1 MMTEP
6 LSHQQAG
13 GFSGVFP
20 SYSEKKINAT
30 GLVPQNL
37 KISQN
42 LFELKLGHEP
52 EAGPELSPPCN
63 LLIFHTL

>member
-13 GFSGVFP
+13 GFSDVVP

-30 GLVPQNL
+30 SLVPQNL

-42 LFELKLGHEP
+42 LSELKLGCEP
-52 EAGPELSPPCN
+52 EGE
-63 LLIFHTL
+63 TRR

>member
-13 GFSGVFP
+13 GFSDAVP

-30 GLVPQNL
+30 CLVPQNL

-42 LFELKLGHEP
+42 LSEI
-52 EAGPELSPPCN
+52 EAGVEARGALKANASYN
-63 LLIFHTL
+63 